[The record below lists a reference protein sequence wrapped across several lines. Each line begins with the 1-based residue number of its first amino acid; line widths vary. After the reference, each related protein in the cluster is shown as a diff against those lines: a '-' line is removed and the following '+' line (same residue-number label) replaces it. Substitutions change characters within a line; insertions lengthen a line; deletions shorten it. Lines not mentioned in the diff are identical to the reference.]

1 MTPNKIPLILE
12 KDSNMKTVKLLKH
25 SIPLSQT
32 QRKIIKMK
40 ERSTLFSNMKPQ
52 IYSLMNKEGM

>member
-1 MTPNKIPLILE
+1 MRI
-12 KDSNMKTVKLLKH
+12 DKLLRH
-25 SIPLSQT
+25 SIPSFQT

-52 IYSLMNKEGM
+52 IYSLMNKEGMSILEMIQEKQFYIMR